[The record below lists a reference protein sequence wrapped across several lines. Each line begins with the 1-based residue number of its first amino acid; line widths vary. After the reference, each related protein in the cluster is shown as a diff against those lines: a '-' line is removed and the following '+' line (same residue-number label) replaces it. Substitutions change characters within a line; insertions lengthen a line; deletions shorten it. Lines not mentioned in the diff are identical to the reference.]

1 MLTSIVRWSAWS
13 VWSVWSFSRSSWSVG
28 WFPSTY
34 SSLLRWT
41 NNWPLRCA
49 ISTGDLAGWSSIPTG
64 DLVRRSSIPTGDLV
78 RRSSIPTR
86 DLVRRSSIPTGDLA
100 RRSSIPTG
108 DLARRSLTLGYSV
121 TSGDLRCS
129 IGYRKSQ
136 DSYAYQAEPLKYRTL
151 NTRCPFQINI
161 FITNKY
167 KFLYIFKSSFIF
179 RKLYLYA
186 NYSMNKFSKYAET
199 D

>member
-78 RRSSIPTR
+78 RRSSIPT
-86 DLVRRSSIPTGDLA
+86 
-100 RRSSIPTG
+100 G

-167 KFLYIFKSSFIF
+167 KFLYIFKSSFIICMF
-179 RKLYLYA
+179 
-186 NYSMNKFSKYAET
+186 T
-199 D
+199 TV